1 MVEGFLDYNNGVF
14 VFIKNNTETIV
25 SAEQA
30 HNFYIGSVECSMSV
44 LDYFE
49 EVEFEGYLAHTLQD
63 EL

>member
-14 VFIKNNTETIV
+14 VFIKNKTETIV

-30 HNFYIGSVECSMSV
+30 HRFYIGSVRCSESV

-49 EVEFEGYLAHTLQD
+49 EEEFEGYMAYALRD

>member
-14 VFIKNNTETIV
+14 VFIKNNTETII

-30 HNFYIGSVECSMSV
+30 RDFYHGSVQCSESV

-49 EVEFEGYLAHTLQD
+49 EEEFEGYMAYALRD

>member
-30 HNFYIGSVECSMSV
+30 HNFYIGSVECSTSV

-49 EVEFEGYLAHTLQD
+49 EVEFEGYLAHTLRD

>member
-14 VFIKNNTETIV
+14 VFIKNNTETVI

-30 HNFYIGSVECSMSV
+30 HNFYHGSVECSMAV

-49 EVEFEGYLAHTLQD
+49 EVEFEGYLAHTLRE